1 MKTWVSHISGATEI
15 ARVRGRDQLQTEIG
29 RRVFQD
35 LCVAIVISTTLYD
48 QRPKSNRTPDH

>member
-1 MKTWVSHISGATEI
+1 MKSWVSHISGATEI

-35 LCVAIVISTTLYD
+35 LCGAIVISTTLYN
-48 QRPKSNRTPDH
+48 QRKKSNLNPDH

>member
-1 MKTWVSHISGATEI
+1 MKSWVSHVSGATEI

-35 LCVAIVISTTLYD
+35 FCGAIVISTTLYD
-48 QRPKSNRTPDH
+48 QLPKSNRNPDH

>member
-1 MKTWVSHISGATEI
+1 MKSWVTHIGGATEI

-35 LCVAIVISTTLYD
+35 LCGAIVISTTLHD
-48 QRPKSNRTPDH
+48 QLPKFNRNPDH

>member
-1 MKTWVSHISGATEI
+1 MKSWVSHISGATEI

-35 LCVAIVISTTLYD
+35 LSGAIVISTTLYY
-48 QRPKSNRTPDH
+48 QRPKSNRNPDH